1 MAFRFMNRL
10 RSGYGNI
17 YTPHAGSMIIQVQR
31 ETGLANR
38 TIVISERQVALLR
51 VLGSRLGV
59 ALMTAFAATWVLFA
73 VQSIRIPLLSGRIAQ
88 LERDNRRID
97 SLQVALSRMH
107 GRYDQVRHMLA
118 AVGGAPPG
126 ISSSARG
133 ATTEAIATG
142 TAPAPQ
148 PAAPN
153 ETPATAPNAA
163 PAAATPNES
172 RPPAADSAPPISAP
186 GRTGDR

>member
-1 MAFRFMNRL
+1 MPFGLMNRL
-10 RSGYGNI
+10 RNGYGNI

-59 ALMTAFAATWVLFA
+59 IAATVFVVTWLLFA
-73 VQSIRIPLLSGRIAQ
+73 VQSIRVPLLSGRIAE

-107 GRYDQVRHMLA
+107 GRYEQVRQML
-118 AVGGAPPG
+118 AVGGA
-126 ISSSARG
+126 
-133 ATTEAIATG
+133 
-142 TAPAPQ
+142 APKAELPLAK
-148 PAAPN
+148 PIAPN
-153 ETPATAPNAA
+153 VAPGENSTPASP
-163 PAAATPNES
+163 PS
-172 RPPAADSAPPISAP
+172 RDTSGA
-186 GRTGDR
+186 GVR